1 MGGERSPES
10 EKINNYICDMKAKK
24 SYKNGGKTK
33 VTGAKTSKYT
43 SKEEEMRDKGART
56 SSIGRNVGAGAYNV
70 ARKDKDLKKMIGT
83 AQNPSAYVGGLRE
96 GSSGD
101 TSTIP
106 MRKRTVRS
114 LSYNRPKATLQTK
127 KK

>member
-1 MGGERSPES
+1 
-10 EKINNYICDMKAKK
+10 MKAR
-24 SYKNGGKTK
+24 KNPKNTR
-33 VTGAKTSKYT
+33 VTGAKSSKYT
-43 SKEEEMRDKGART
+43 SEEKAMRDKGART
-56 SSIGRNVGAGAYNV
+56 SSIGRNVGSGAYNV
-70 ARKDKDLKKMIGT
+70 ARKDKDLSKKIGT

-114 LSYNRPKATLQTK
+114 LTYNRPKATLKTK
-127 KK
+127 K